1 MDENTKAELYK
12 MYARAMKMMP
22 GSSQQ
27 KELVKKIGA
36 LRKKLGMNE
45 ERDYKAEYKKFQSS
59 TKSKKYRAELNKYNR
74 KKGTYGNGD
83 GKDASHK
90 GGKIVGFESQ
100 SKNRGRAEKSRLKQE
115 SLIYEIPASVFS
127 AAAAVKLK
135 NKAGKEVSAATAAK
149 SDYAKKDPATHKK
162 AKSIFQRLKD
172 KFAKKKDEKPKK
184 QSKSDADFY
193 KRQYAGESVN
203 EGVLYEATY
212 KQTYKSITARDK
224 DSLRIWGSQIG
235 HPRVTVRSWSEVGKT
250 GRMKTAYI
258 EVDGDKA
265 WVDAYKK
272 IAFSGK
278 GNFTDVVKSLK
289 ESVNEGNNIDKIK
302 DIVKRKQYK
311 KIDGVMVDMQTA
323 NVIMKVWDALGQANR
338 KKFEKL
344 PIKQMANVAWK
355 LMK

>member
-1 MDENTKAELYK
+1 
-12 MYARAMKMMP
+12 MK
-22 GSSQQ
+22 
-27 KELVKKIGA
+27 EAKK
-36 LRKKLGMNE
+36 
-45 ERDYKAEYKKFQSS
+45 RDYKAEYKKFQSS

-172 KFAKKKDEKPKK
+172 KFSKKKDDKKPAPKK
-184 QSKSDADFY
+184 QSKSDTDFY
-193 KRQYAGESVN
+193 KRQFAGESVN
-203 EGVLYEATY
+203 ESRANVVKAIAIAKKMGGNMTGAVKKIEKIQKGLS
-212 KQTYKSITARDK
+212 KQ
-224 DSLRIWGSQIG
+224 
-235 HPRVTVRSWSEVGKT
+235 
-250 GRMKTAYI
+250 I
-258 EVDGDKA
+258 EVE
-265 WVDAYKK
+265 DA
-272 IAFSGK
+272 
-278 GNFTDVVKSLK
+278 LK
-289 ESVNEGNNIDKIK
+289 QANESVNEAGTKSIDGEELLKYLQK
-302 DIVKRKQYK
+302 RFKMSRKQAIASMK
-311 KIDGVMVDMQTA
+311 KHNMDVSSIKKESVDEARSKTITAIGSIIGKRQAQKIGGVLVDMQTA
-323 NVIMKVWDALGQANR
+323 LVIMKVWNALGASNR
-338 KKFEKL
+338 SKFEKL

-355 LMK
+355 LVK